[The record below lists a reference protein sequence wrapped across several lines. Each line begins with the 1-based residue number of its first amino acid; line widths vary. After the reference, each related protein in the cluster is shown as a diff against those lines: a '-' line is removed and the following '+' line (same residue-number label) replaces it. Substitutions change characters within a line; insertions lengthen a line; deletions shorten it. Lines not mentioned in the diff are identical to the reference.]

1 MSERN
6 IILENLDEKDILIL
20 RTLQQNAKLT
30 TKQVAAECHL
40 SLTPVFER
48 IKRLEN
54 EGYIKRYITVLD
66 AEKLHRGF
74 IVFCSV
80 RMSHMNKVV
89 AEDFCERIRNIPE
102 VTECYNTS
110 GDFDYII
117 KVFVRNM
124 PHYQDFVLNR
134 LGEMESIGSV
144 HSVFVIGTVK
154 CLHSVPVAK

>member
-1 MSERN
+1 MSDRN
-6 IILENLDEKDILIL
+6 IIHENLDEKDILIL

-80 RMSHMNKVV
+80 RMSHMNRTV
-89 AEDFCERIRNIPE
+89 AEDFCERIRHIPE
-102 VTECYNTS
+102 VTECYNIS
-110 GDFDYII
+110 GKFDYLL
-117 KVFVRNM
+117 K
-124 PHYQDFVLNR
+124 
-134 LGEMESIGSV
+134 V
-144 HSVFVIGTVK
+144 HSPNMKYYQEFILNVLGNIPNLGSLESTFVMEEVK
-154 CLHSVPVAK
+154 HHFGITI